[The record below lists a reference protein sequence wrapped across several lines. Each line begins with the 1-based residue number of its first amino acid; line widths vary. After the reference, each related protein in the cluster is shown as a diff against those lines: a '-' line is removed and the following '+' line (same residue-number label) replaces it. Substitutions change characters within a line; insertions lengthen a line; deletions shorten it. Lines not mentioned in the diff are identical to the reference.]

1 MKVIQVVGARPNF
14 MKVAPLHR
22 AIQAL
27 TGWTSK
33 IVHTGQHFDAKMSDV
48 FFTQLELPKPDYF
61 LGIGGGSHTEVTAH
75 IMLAFEK
82 IVADEKPDLIIVVGD
97 VTSTLAC
104 TLVAIKMGIPLA
116 HVEAGLRSFDRS
128 MPEELNRLLTDSVAN
143 YLFVTEESGLTHLKN
158 EGVPD
163 EKVFFSGNVMIDSL
177 VRYQEKAKN
186 STILADLGLSPSASG
201 LQTHAS
207 GLQTPT
213 SGLQTPA
220 SGLPTPASGLQ
231 TPASGLPTPA
241 SGLQTH
247 ASGLQTP
254 ASGLQTS
261 ASGLQTPAS
270 GLQTSDYIVMT
281 MHRPANVDTEK
292 GLNSILEL
300 MELSAQKTNIVFPI
314 HPRTRAHMDKFG
326 LTKRMEAV
334 PNLILTEPL
343 GYLEFIQLMSHA
355 KAILTDSGGIQ
366 EETTYLGIPCLTF
379 RDSTERPV
387 TVSLGTNQLL
397 ADLDPQKTYEALEKI
412 LAGEVK
418 KGSIPPLW
426 DGHAAERIAHTLH
439 GIFEKK

>member
-22 AIQAL
+22 AIQTL
-27 TGWTSK
+27 PGWTSK

-82 IVADEKPDLIIVVGD
+82 IVADEKPELIIVVGD

-104 TLVAIKMGIPLA
+104 TLVAIKMGIPVA

-186 STILADLGLSPSASG
+186 STILTDLGLQTLDSGLSPSG
-201 LQTHAS
+201 GGH
-207 GLQTPT
+207 
-213 SGLQTPA
+213 
-220 SGLPTPASGLQ
+220 
-231 TPASGLPTPA
+231 
-241 SGLQTH
+241 
-247 ASGLQTP
+247 
-254 ASGLQTS
+254 
-261 ASGLQTPAS
+261 
-270 GLQTSDYIVMT
+270 QTSDYIVMT

-292 GLNSILEL
+292 GLHSILEL
-300 MELSAQKTNIVFPI
+300 MELSAQKTKIVFPI

-387 TVSLGTNQLL
+387 TVTLGTNQLL
-397 ADLDPQKTYEALEKI
+397 ADLDPQKTYQALEKI
-412 LAGEVK
+412 LSGEVK
-418 KGSIPPLW
+418 KGSIPPRW
-426 DGHAAERIAHTLH
+426 DGHAAERIANTLH

>member
-22 AIQAL
+22 AIQQL
-27 TGWTSK
+27 SGWTSK

-104 TLVAIKMGIPLA
+104 TLVAIKMGIPVA
-116 HVEAGLRSFDRS
+116 HVEAGLRSFDRT

-143 YLFVTEESGLTHLKN
+143 YLFVTEESGLKHLKN

-186 STILADLGLSPSASG
+186 STILTDLGLRPSDSG
-201 LQTHAS
+201 LS
-207 GLQTPT
+207 SSEFGLIP
-213 SGLQTPA
+213 SN
-220 SGLPTPASGLQ
+220 
-231 TPASGLPTPA
+231 
-241 SGLQTH
+241 
-247 ASGLQTP
+247 
-254 ASGLQTS
+254 
-261 ASGLQTPAS
+261 
-270 GLQTSDYIVMT
+270 YIVMT

-292 GLNSILEL
+292 GLLSILEL
-300 MELSAQKTNIVFPI
+300 MELSAQKTKIVFPI

-387 TVSLGTNQLL
+387 TVTLGTNQLL
-397 ADLDPQKTYEALEKI
+397 ADLDPQKTYQALEKI

-426 DGHAAERIAHTLH
+426 DGHAAERIANTLH

>member
-22 AIQAL
+22 AIQQL
-27 TGWTSK
+27 SGWTSK

-104 TLVAIKMGIPLA
+104 TLVAIKMGIPVA
-116 HVEAGLRSFDRS
+116 HVEAGLRSFDRT

-143 YLFVTEESGLTHLKN
+143 YLFVTEESGLNHLKN

-186 STILADLGLSPSASG
+186 STILTDLGLQPSDSG
-201 LQTHAS
+201 QS
-207 GLQTPT
+207 SSEFGLIP
-213 SGLQTPA
+213 SN
-220 SGLPTPASGLQ
+220 
-231 TPASGLPTPA
+231 
-241 SGLQTH
+241 
-247 ASGLQTP
+247 
-254 ASGLQTS
+254 
-261 ASGLQTPAS
+261 
-270 GLQTSDYIVMT
+270 YIVMT

-292 GLNSILEL
+292 GLLSILEL
-300 MELSAQKTNIVFPI
+300 MELSAQKTKIVFPI

-387 TVSLGTNQLL
+387 TVTLGTNQLL
-397 ADLDPQKTYEALEKI
+397 ADLDPQKTYQALEKI

-426 DGHAAERIAHTLH
+426 DGNAAERIANTLH

>member
-22 AIQAL
+22 AIQKL
-27 TGWTSK
+27 TGWSSK

-61 LGIGGGSHTEVTAH
+61 LGIGGGSHTEVTAL

-116 HVEAGLRSFDRS
+116 HVEAGLRSFDRT

-201 LQTHAS
+201 LQT
-207 GLQTPT
+207 
-213 SGLQTPA
+213 PA
-220 SGLPTPASGLQ
+220 SRLQTPASGLQ
-231 TPASGLPTPA
+231 TPASGLQTP
-241 SGLQTH
+241 

-254 ASGLQTS
+254 ASGLQTP

-397 ADLDPQKTYEALEKI
+397 ADLDPQKTYQALEKI

-439 GIFEKK
+439 EIFEKK

>member
-22 AIQAL
+22 AIQQL
-27 TGWTSK
+27 SGWTSK

-104 TLVAIKMGIPLA
+104 TLVAIKMGIPVA
-116 HVEAGLRSFDRS
+116 HVEAGLRSFDRT

-143 YLFVTEESGLTHLKN
+143 YLFVTEESGLNHLKN

-186 STILADLGLSPSASG
+186 STILTDLGLRPSDSG
-201 LQTHAS
+201 LS
-207 GLQTPT
+207 SSEFGLIP
-213 SGLQTPA
+213 SN
-220 SGLPTPASGLQ
+220 
-231 TPASGLPTPA
+231 
-241 SGLQTH
+241 
-247 ASGLQTP
+247 
-254 ASGLQTS
+254 
-261 ASGLQTPAS
+261 
-270 GLQTSDYIVMT
+270 YIVMT

-292 GLNSILEL
+292 GLLSILEL
-300 MELSAQKTNIVFPI
+300 MELSAQKTKIVFPI

-387 TVSLGTNQLL
+387 TVTLGTNQLL
-397 ADLDPQKTYEALEKI
+397 ADLDPQKTYQALEKI

-426 DGHAAERIAHTLH
+426 DGNAAERIANTLH